1 MFNEDWKTEFLSR
14 EGWLDAAETH
24 AGDDWALRKFSRL
37 SKGGAN
43 VILMQSLPDD
53 HPRATLGHKVEDY
66 VRIAK
71 YLRDKNFPAPD
82 IFAEDVP
89 HGLLLLQDFGD
100 ISLHEI
106 IRDDDAK
113 THEFYIE
120 ATKLLLRFYRELE
133 PGSLDLP
140 NYFDSAI
147 YKGRRRLMDWY
158 YPAVTGQKVT
168 QTLMHDYMNAWGD
181 IEKSLPS
188 PVMKFS
194 HADYHPH
201 NLMIK
206 DGKIGLIDFQGAIWA
221 PAPYDLVNLLED
233 ARRIVPD
240 NIKKA
245 CLKIFEDNLDAEEWQ
260 NFKEWYDVLTVQFHA
275 RVIGQA
281 VRLAVKENK
290 TRLLDYIPNL
300 KKYLAAEIQSP
311 LMQPLKEICDKAGL
325 DFTGSTSLNL
335 SPDLF
340 ALEAF

>member
-1 MFNEDWKTEFLSR
+1 MFNEDWKTAFLSR
-14 EGWLDAAETH
+14 EGWRDATENH

-37 SKGGAN
+37 AKDSAN

-53 HPRATLGHKVEDY
+53 HPRATLGHKVKDY

-71 YLRDKNFPAPD
+71 YLKNKGFPAPD

-89 HGLLLLQDFGD
+89 HGLLLLEDFGD

-106 IRDDDAK
+106 IRDDSASAY
-113 THEFYIE
+113 EYYIE
-120 ATKLLLRFYRELE
+120 AAELLLRFYNELD

-140 NYFDSAI
+140 NYFDTAI

-168 QTLMHDYMNAWGD
+168 PEIMNAYIAAWSD
-181 IEKSLPS
+181 IETQLPV
-188 PVMKFS
+188 PVLKFS

-206 DGKIGLIDFQGAIWA
+206 GGQIGLIDFQGAMWA

-240 NIKKA
+240 NIKTA
-245 CLKIFEDNLDAEEWQ
+245 CLKIFEDNLAPEEWQ
-260 NFKEWYDVLTVQFHA
+260 NFKVWYDTLAVQFHA

-300 KKYLAAEIQSP
+300 KKYLAREIQSP
-311 LMQPLKEICDKAGL
+311 LMQPLKEVCEKAGL
-325 DFTGSTSLNL
+325 DFSASTSLNL
-335 SPDLF
+335 SLDRFEPD
-340 ALEAF
+340 AF